1 MATPGVGQ
9 DIEDICTRC
18 GDTWHVVVAKVGE
31 RVIKVLCKLCG
42 GQHNYR
48 GEKTEGGAAGST
60 TSSWGA
66 SRKRR
71 TTGKRG
77 AAAEP
82 PPPPTFDP
90 SKPPR
95 AYSPQG
101 TYLAGERI
109 VHPNFGTGV
118 VASTPGPG
126 KVDVV
131 FPTGA
136 RTLAC
141 AKAVSTLERHTKAA
155 NVPIADRPPEREGR
169 EDDASAPTTPPEK
182 SSHHN

>member
-1 MATPGVGQ
+1 MATAGVGQ

-31 RVIKVLCKLCG
+31 RVIKVVCKLCG
-42 GQHNYR
+42 SQHNYR
-48 GEKTEGGAAGST
+48 GENAGAAAGATS
-60 TSSWGA
+60 SSWGA
-66 SRKRR
+66 SRRRR
-71 TTGKRG
+71 TTKRS
-77 AAAEP
+77 AATP
-82 PPPPTFDP
+82 PPAPTFDP

-101 TYLAGERI
+101 SYALGERI

-118 VASTPGPG
+118 VAGTPGPG

-131 FPTGA
+131 FPAGN

-141 AKAVSTLERHTKAA
+141 AKAVSTLERPHTVSNA
-155 NVPIADRPPEREGR
+155 PISDRPPKP
-169 EDDASAPTTPPEK
+169 S
-182 SSHHN
+182 

>member
-1 MATPGVGQ
+1 MATAGVGQ

-31 RVIKVLCKLCG
+31 RVIKVVCKLCG
-42 GQHNYR
+42 SQHNYR
-48 GEKTEGGAAGST
+48 GESSSGSTAGSS
-60 TSSWGA
+60 SSWGA
-66 SRKRR
+66 SRRRR
-71 TTGKRG
+71 TTKR
-77 AAAEP
+77 AVVTP
-82 PPPPTFDP
+82 PPAPTFDP

-101 TYLAGERI
+101 TYAVGERI
-109 VHPNFGTGV
+109 VHPSFGTGV
-118 VASTPGPG
+118 VAGTPGPG

-131 FPTGA
+131 FPAGN

-141 AKAVSTLERHTKAA
+141 AKAVSTLERHVAAA
-155 NVPIADRPPEREGR
+155 NVPIADRPPDRLGN
-169 EDDASAPTTPPEK
+169 EDDESDGTAPEK

>member
-1 MATPGVGQ
+1 MATAGVGQ

-18 GDTWHVVVAKVGE
+18 GDTWHVVVAKMGE
-31 RVIKVLCKLCG
+31 RVIKVVCKLCG

-48 GEKTEGGAAGST
+48 GEKTEAAAGGSS
-60 TSSWGA
+60 SSWGA

-71 TTGKRG
+71 TTSKRG
-77 AAAEP
+77 AAATP
-82 PPPPTFDP
+82 PPAPTFDP

-95 AYSPQG
+95 AYSPQASF
-101 TYLAGERI
+101 LPGERI

-118 VASTPGPG
+118 VAGTPGPG

-131 FPTGA
+131 FPAGA

-141 AKAVSTLERHTKAA
+141 AKAASTLERHVAAA

-169 EDDASAPTTPPEK
+169 QDDDSAPITPSEK
-182 SSHHN
+182 PSHHN

>member
-1 MATPGVGQ
+1 MATAGVGQ

-31 RVIKVLCKLCG
+31 RVIKVVCKLCG
-42 GQHNYR
+42 SQHNYR
-48 GEKTEGGAAGST
+48 GENAGAPAGST
-60 TSSWGA
+60 SSSWGA
-66 SRKRR
+66 SRRRR
-71 TTGKRG
+71 TTKR
-77 AAAEP
+77 AAATP
-82 PPPPTFDP
+82 PPAPTFDP

-101 TYLAGERI
+101 SYALGERI
-109 VHPNFGTGV
+109 VHPSFGTGV
-118 VASTPGPG
+118 VAGTPGPG

-131 FPTGA
+131 FPAGN

-141 AKAVSTLERHTKAA
+141 AKAVSTLERHVAVT
-155 NVPIADRPPEREGR
+155 NVPIADRPPEHKDGEH
-169 EDDASAPTTPPEK
+169 EDATGSPSSEK